1 MEELSLES
9 RMARMKLN
17 TTLKLLKSSAIRTA
31 EKIKVNKKKIVI
43 KQSKTPWICV
53 LLFFS
58 IIFTVGIISLLG
70 LHIHI
75 LNLFILLWNYSI
87 IKYSWSN
94 DLK

>member
-1 MEELSLES
+1 MEELSFES

-31 EKIKVNKKKIVI
+31 EKIQVNKKKIVT
-43 KQSKTPWICV
+43 KQSKMPWICV

-58 IIFTVGIISLLG
+58 IIFIFGIASLLG

-75 LNLFILLWNYSI
+75 LNLF
-87 IKYSWSN
+87 K
-94 DLK
+94 

>member
-9 RMARMKLN
+9 RLARMKLN
-17 TTLKLLKSSAIRTA
+17 TNLKLLKSSAIRTA

-43 KQSKTPWICV
+43 KQSKTQWICV

-70 LHIHI
+70 LHIHM
-75 LNLFILLWNYSI
+75 LNLFILL
-87 IKYSWSN
+87 
-94 DLK
+94 